1 MGFYDARC
9 MITGVSLKGSQAA
22 LVLLQQVEAAYQ
34 PIALQIIG
42 QYDRLGSIDMI
53 DEDDNTEIILQYF
66 QDQLTT
72 NTFVVDAEYLRGHEA
87 YPIETTEQLLRGFER
102 NMNDHSKA
110 AVLRGKP
117 VVYALIAATVW
128 DAIAKAAKPPSR
140 DDRAAIWE
148 LFGGGPVAKEIYS
161 TYPADDLSGHIRAFA
176 GVSAFLTARGI
187 PWTPPD
193 DFSQHYSA
201 EMLQFLEQVRATFH
215 DSPAVLKGLQAYRRE
230 IADSLED

>member
-1 MGFYDARC
+1 MGLYDARC

-34 PIALQIIG
+34 PIALAITG

-53 DEDDNTEIILQYF
+53 DEDENTEIILQYF
-66 QDQLTT
+66 LDQLAA
-72 NTFVVDAEYLRGHEA
+72 NTFVADAEYLRSHEA

-102 NMNDHSKA
+102 NMNDHSEG
-110 AVLRGKP
+110 AVLHGKP
-117 VVYALIAATVW
+117 VVYALIAAAVW
-128 DAIAKAAKPPSR
+128 DAIAKSAKPPSR

-148 LFGGGPVAKEIYS
+148 LFGGGPVAREIYS
-161 TYPADDLSGHIRAFA
+161 TFLADDLSGHIRAFA
-176 GVSAFLTARGI
+176 GVSTFLTARGI

-193 DFSQHYSA
+193 DFSQHYCD
-201 EMLQFLEQVRATFH
+201 EMMQYFEQARATFH

-230 IADSLED
+230 IADLLED